1 MVYVTGDTHRD
12 FSRLRLLDLTE
23 DDLIIVLGDVGINYY
38 LNDSDSRVKKKLSK
52 MPCKFFFIRGNHEER
67 PENIPGYK
75 LIDVDGIV
83 KGRVYLQKKYPKLMF
98 AADGPCEIDGNK
110 CFVVNGAYSVDKY
123 YRQEKHLAWF
133 PDEELTDDEM
143 ERILTLAEQTKTVDY
158 IFSHTCPQKY
168 VPVDTFMLTVD
179 QSTVSRRMEE
189 FLDKIDGVLD
199 YKRWWCGHYHIDYTI
214 DNLRFMFYDIL
225 ELRRIRENE
234 ESKIH
239 I

>member
-23 DDLIIVLGDVGINYY
+23 DDLVIVLGDVGINYY
-38 LNDSDSRVKKKLSK
+38 MDETDAAVKKKLNK

-75 LIDVDGIV
+75 LTEVDGIV
-83 KGRVYLQKKYPKLMF
+83 KGNVYIQKRYPKLMF
-98 AADGPCEIDGNK
+98 AADGPVEIDGYK
-110 CFVVNGAYSVDKY
+110 CFVVNGAYSVDKE
-123 YRQEKHLAWF
+123 YRISRRFPWF
-133 PDEELTDDEM
+133 PDEELSNEEM
-143 ERILTLAEQTKTVDY
+143 DRILALAEETGTVDY
-158 IFSHTCPQKY
+158 VFSHTCPQKS

-179 QSTVSRRMEE
+179 QSTVSHRMEE

-214 DNLRFMFYDIL
+214 DKLRFMFYDIL
-225 ELRRIRENE
+225 ELRRVRE
-234 ESKIH
+234 K
-239 I
+239 